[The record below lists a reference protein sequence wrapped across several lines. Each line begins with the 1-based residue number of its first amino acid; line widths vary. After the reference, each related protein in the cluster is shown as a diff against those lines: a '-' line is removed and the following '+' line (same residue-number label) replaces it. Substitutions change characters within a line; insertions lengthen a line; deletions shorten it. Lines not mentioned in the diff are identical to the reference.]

1 MFDTISNTEFY
12 LVFKRI
18 AAFSKSIR
26 NNKKQGC
33 PYRFWRG
40 GGTQGGH
47 KGPMGV
53 GVWCVIPDKI
63 VSALLQ
69 KYKPLIMSYIWV
81 NQQYNGA
88 N

>member
-33 PYRFWRG
+33 PYRFWG
-40 GGTQGGH
+40 GGGDPRGAQGSDG
-47 KGPMGV
+47 GWGLV
-53 GVWCVIPDKI
+53 CD
-63 VSALLQ
+63 S
-69 KYKPLIMSYIWV
+69 
-81 NQQYNGA
+81 
-88 N
+88 

>member
-26 NNKKQGC
+26 NNKNQGC

-40 GGTQGGH
+40 GGGPQGGTRVRW
-47 KGPMGV
+47 GLGFGV
-53 GVWCVIPDKI
+53 
-63 VSALLQ
+63 
-69 KYKPLIMSYIWV
+69 
-81 NQQYNGA
+81 
-88 N
+88 